1 MTKIKIVSGVIF
13 LVSIMLSTLFVH
25 ISHQNR
31 INREFLDVV
40 NKQKAFTQEISK
52 NIFYIYKNR
61 DATTEQLDDSIEK
74 FITRMNRRDV
84 ILNAVDSEQIKAKS
98 EDVIVLWN
106 RFYPLVQE
114 FRTKSKVTTAYSN
127 IILEKIV
134 RDIYNINL
142 ELVVAFDDLIELH
155 QKQLDATL
163 EWYKGVQYVLFAL
176 LVLLLIYL
184 FTQLQTI
191 ITFIQTFL
199 HTSSKIITEA
209 SVKDVAFLQEEQ
221 NSTDITQASKNFNH
235 LLAQIDDA
243 VAHAGSSL
251 QHSSQAL
258 EAIDQKIE
266 DFLELISVMQEG
278 KSIDKTLSQKEDAL
292 IESLEALSHCA
303 QKLNDLKNDLD
314 TLTHHKSITR
324 DASSADLT

>member
-1 MTKIKIVSGVIF
+1 MTKIKIVSGAIF
-13 LVSIMLSTLFVH
+13 LVSIMLVILFTH
-25 ISHQNR
+25 ISHQNK
-31 INREFLDVV
+31 INSEFLDVV

-74 FITRMNRRDV
+74 FIARMNRRDR
-84 ILNAVDSEQIKAKS
+84 ILNAVDSEQINAKS
-98 EDVIVLWN
+98 EEVVVLWN
-106 RFYPLVQE
+106 TFYHRIQE

-134 RDIYNINL
+134 KDIYNINL

-163 EWYKGVQYVLFAL
+163 EWYKRVQYMLFAL

-191 ITFIQTFL
+191 IAFVQKFL
-199 HTSSKIITEA
+199 HTSSKIITDA

-221 NSTDITQASKNFNH
+221 NSADITQASKNFNH
-235 LLAQIDDA
+235 LLTQIDDA

-314 TLTHHKSITR
+314 TLIHHKSITR
-324 DASSADLT
+324 NVSSADLT